1 MPAFSGDRVRE
12 LVGLVVGGDVRVADH
27 VLPPVDTDVDDA
39 FVGLVA
45 ESLAAVGAPAGP
57 AEPARYF
64 TDASA
69 LVTLL
74 ANSGATPVPAVVV
87 GPGEPDQ
94 CHVANEWCSLSR
106 VDEAVEIYAELLR
119 RWCEGS
125 EHRHAR

>member
-1 MPAFSGDRVRE
+1 
-12 LVGLVVGGDVRVADH
+12 
-27 VLPPVDTDVDDA
+27 
-39 FVGLVA
+39 
-45 ESLAAVGAPAGP
+45 
-57 AEPARYF
+57 
-64 TDASA
+64 

-74 ANSGATPVPAVVV
+74 ADSGATPVPAVVV

-125 EHRHAR
+125 GTASSRDLTT